1 MLADAV
7 IALLEMRVQGGRSK
21 LVRVTLSTHL
31 FLNSMKLIFVMP
43 GASIFAL
50 ISAILVWKVSISDSS
65 VVSLLSAACE
75 GCETR
80 RLQRGRTCVS

>member
-21 LVRVTLSTHL
+21 LVTLSTHL